1 MNEMTQRFFVLTG
14 GPGSGKSALLDAL
27 ERAGYARSVEAGR
40 GIILDQ
46 QTIEGRA
53 LPWSDPTLFAE
64 MMLSW
69 EMRSYHIAMRSSGT
83 LFFDRGVVDVLGYLR
98 LTGLPVPKHVRRAV
112 ETFRYKRHVFIAP
125 PWKEIYTKDRERK
138 QDFEEAGCGPTK
150 PWWWPTLNMD
160 TNSLSCRASRSR
172 NGCALSLMQAA
183 LAPHAE
189 TSLSPP
195 AA

>member
-138 QDFEEAGCGPTK
+138 QDFEEAVRTYEAMVVAYTEYGYELIELPRVSVEERMRFV
-150 PWWWPTLNMD
+150 LN
-160 TNSLSCRASRSR
+160 ASSISTAR
-172 NGCALSLMQAA
+172 
-183 LAPHAE
+183 
-189 TSLSPP
+189 
-195 AA
+195 

>member
-1 MNEMTQRFFVLTG
+1 LNEMTQRFFVLTG

-69 EMRSYHIAMRSSGT
+69 EMRS
-83 LFFDRGVVDVLGYLR
+83 
-98 LTGLPVPKHVRRAV
+98 
-112 ETFRYKRHVFIAP
+112 
-125 PWKEIYTKDRERK
+125 
-138 QDFEEAGCGPTK
+138 
-150 PWWWPTLNMD
+150 
-160 TNSLSCRASRSR
+160 
-172 NGCALSLMQAA
+172 
-183 LAPHAE
+183 
-189 TSLSPP
+189 
-195 AA
+195 